1 MTESLS
7 AGQSE
12 TLGSPGEILA
22 WAVSF
27 GARKK
32 NATWQKQTS
41 ATGSNFPYVRTG
53 TRDNS
58 EHGGGR
64 GEDNYLF
71 FDCVKTQSVGL
82 M

>member
-1 MTESLS
+1 MQDKVKPY
-7 AGQSE
+7 GH
-12 TLGSPGEILA
+12 PGRRLA

-27 GARKK
+27 GAQEK
-32 NATWQKQTS
+32 NAMWQKQTS
-41 ATGSNFPYVRTG
+41 ATGSNLSYIRTG
-53 TRDNS
+53 PRYNS

-71 FDCVKTQSVGL
+71 FNCVKTQSFGL